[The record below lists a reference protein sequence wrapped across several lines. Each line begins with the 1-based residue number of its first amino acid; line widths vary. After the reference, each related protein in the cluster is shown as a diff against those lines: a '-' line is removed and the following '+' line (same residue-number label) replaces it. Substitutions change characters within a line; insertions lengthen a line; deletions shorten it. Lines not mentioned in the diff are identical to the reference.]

1 MSRDRLSVPQTS
13 SAVQITIVVS
23 LNLVLALLT
32 ILSSSPCRVQI
43 FLNGSRTRVYN
54 YPYTFYLSVLAVT
67 MPAHSRLLEIRPVAL
82 MLSMV
87 LKRLCLVTKI
97 LISEILCRS

>member
-1 MSRDRLSVPQTS
+1 MHFNNLELFSLHADDTPMSRDRLSVPQTS

-54 YPYTFYLSVLAVT
+54 YP
-67 MPAHSRLLEIRPVAL
+67 
-82 MLSMV
+82 
-87 LKRLCLVTKI
+87 
-97 LISEILCRS
+97 